1 MKIYDDY
8 NNYTYANGKTEE
20 ELIQDWNKN
29 AKENFSWILEDLGN
43 FNEKEDEN
51 IKKFFEECTQEQ
63 ENLIGI
69 ELIIKEINKI
79 EVNNVKIYK

>member
-8 NNYTYANGKTEE
+8 NNYTYAKGNIEE

>member
-8 NNYTYANGKTEE
+8 NNYTYAKGNTEK

-29 AKENFSWILEDLGN
+29 AEENFSWILEDLGN

-51 IKKFFEECTQEQ
+51 IKEFFEECTQEQ

-79 EVNNVKIYK
+79 EVNNIKIYK

>member
-8 NNYTYANGKTEE
+8 NNYTYAKGNTEK
-20 ELIQDWNKN
+20 ELIKNWNEK
-29 AKENFSWILEDLGN
+29 AEENFSWILENLGN

-79 EVNNVKIYK
+79 EVNKIKIYK

>member
-8 NNYTYANGKTEE
+8 NNYTYANGNTEK
-20 ELIQDWNKN
+20 ELIKNWNEK

-51 IKKFFEECTQEQ
+51 IKEFFKECTQEQ
-63 ENLIGI
+63 ESLIGI
-69 ELIIKEINKI
+69 EFIIKEINKI
-79 EVNNVKIYK
+79 EVNNIKIYK